1 MHDKIGRT
9 KSELT
14 QAEAVLRESEGQLKE
29 INSMLEERWTERRTL
44 EAKIKAAA
52 SAGDVDA
59 LVLCQARMR
68 QLEKSIFELGQSG
81 AKCLKRIEGAKKY
94 LETLSVRLDKLKHEA
109 EKLAAR
115 IERHTKSLTAPLKL
129 SRVKIQIDA
138 IKGQEKA

>member
-9 KSELT
+9 KSELA
-14 QAEAVLRESEGQLKE
+14 QAELVLRESEGQLKE
-29 INSMLEERWTERRTL
+29 INSMLEERWTERRIL
-44 EAKIKAAA
+44 ESKIKSAA
-52 SAGDVDA
+52 STGDVDN
-59 LVLCQARMR
+59 LVIHQSRMR
-68 QLEKSIFELGQSG
+68 QLEKSIFDLGQSG

-94 LETLSVRLDKLKHEA
+94 LETLSLRLDNLKREA

-138 IKGQEKA
+138 IKGNE

>member
-9 KSELT
+9 KTELA
-14 QAEAVLRESEGQLKE
+14 QAELVLRDAESQLKQ
-29 INSMLEERWTERRTL
+29 INSMLEERWGERRSL
-44 EAKIKAAA
+44 EGKIKSAA
-52 SAGDVDA
+52 SAGAVDE
-59 LVLCQARMR
+59 LMKYQSRTRELD
-68 QLEKSIFELGQSG
+68 KSIFELGQSG

-94 LETLSVRLDKLKHEA
+94 LDTINARLDHLKSEA

-138 IKGQEKA
+138 IKGKE